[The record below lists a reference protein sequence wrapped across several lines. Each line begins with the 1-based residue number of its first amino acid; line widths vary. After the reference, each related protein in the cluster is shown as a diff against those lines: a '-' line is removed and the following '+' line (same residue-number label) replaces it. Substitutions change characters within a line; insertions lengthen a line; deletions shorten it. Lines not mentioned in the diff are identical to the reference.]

1 MHTIAS
7 LLAGKPPLI
16 PVLAIERVDDSEPLL
31 EALESAGIAA
41 IEITLRTKAA
51 LQVIERMAK
60 RAKTA
65 VIGAGTLTR
74 PGQVGQVTDAG
85 AAFAVSPALT
95 AALAEAANGGAI
107 PFLPGVASPSEV
119 LVARELGFREMK
131 FFPADLM
138 GGAAWLNH
146 VFPLY
151 PDVTFCPTGG
161 ISDSNVGAIL
171 SRKNVFA
178 TGGVWLAAPDLIR
191 DRQWGTI
198 ATRARAS
205 IQIAGNA

>member
-1 MHTIAS
+1 MQTIAS
-7 LLAGKPPLI
+7 LLTGIAPLI

-31 EALESAGIAA
+31 EALESAGIGA
-41 IEITLRTKAA
+41 IEITLRTNAA
-51 LQVIERMAK
+51 LQVIERMAR

-74 PGQVGQVTDAG
+74 SGQVGQVTDAG

-95 AALAEAANGGAI
+95 PALAEAAKAGAI
-107 PFLPGVASPSEV
+107 PFLPGVATPSEV
-119 LVARELGFREMK
+119 LAARELGFQEMK

-138 GGAAWLNH
+138 GGAGWLNH

-151 PDVTFCPTGG
+151 PDVRFCPTGG
-161 ISDSNVGAIL
+161 ISDSNVSTML
-171 SRKNVFA
+171 SLKNVFA
-178 TGGVWLAAPDLIR
+178 TGGIWLAAPDLIR
-191 DRQWGTI
+191 DRQWSTI

-205 IQIAGNA
+205 IQIARDA